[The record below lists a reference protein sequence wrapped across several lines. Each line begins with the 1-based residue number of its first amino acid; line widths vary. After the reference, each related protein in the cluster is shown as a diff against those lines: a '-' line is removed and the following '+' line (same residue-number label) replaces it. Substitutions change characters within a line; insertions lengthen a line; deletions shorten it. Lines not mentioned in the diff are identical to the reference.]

1 MQGWE
6 FIKKEKTFSSKKSKI
21 QDKEKKKIFRPRKL
35 AGFKKKE
42 NTLLTKQKEENTL
55 TTKKK
60 VRNQDLDQT
69 IVKKKSKF

>member
-21 QDKEKKKIFRPRKL
+21 QDKEKKKIFRP
-35 AGFKKKE
+35 GFKKKE